1 MNITVKDIARLAN
14 VSHTTVSR
22 ALNDNP
28 MIKDETRIR
37 IKELAKKLNYV
48 PNISAKGLVL
58 ERSYNIGFFA
68 SKSIE
73 NLHTSFFYE
82 VMEGINAAIGDIYN
96 VIPKKFKDISD
107 VNEKMRQRKYDG
119 IIFLSMD
126 ISDTK
131 MIYKLSAMN
140 LPMVTLNRFMND
152 NEIYCVYVNERSGA
166 CNAVEYLIKHGHSR
180 IAIIEGPDMFI
191 TSKERYESYIEAI
204 TKHNIPVINEYI
216 VKGGFTPESGYAA
229 MEKLIKVDPP
239 PTAVFVSNDLMA
251 VGAMKACN
259 QNGYRIPDDISVIGF
274 DDMDFSKYLI
284 PSLTTVRKSRRSMG
298 EQGAS
303 MLLKLISKIQL
314 ESNISI
320 LETEFILRESSR
332 SLL

>member
-82 VMEGINAAIGDIYN
+82 VMEGINDAIGDIYN

>member
-37 IKELAKKLNYV
+37 IKELAKELNYV

-82 VMEGINAAIGDIYN
+82 VMEGINDAIGDIYN

-259 QNGYRIPDDISVIGF
+259 QNGCRIPDDISVIGF